1 MRGRRGVCAHLGD
14 PRDVI
19 VLVEVG
25 HPVRELLQVPL
36 ELLLLRPHLLLQQGA
51 VLLQQLRRLLLLQ
64 LEAERPVE
72 RLPPRREVFARDIE
86 LRRGGW
92 R

>member
-1 MRGRRGVCAHLGD
+1 MSATIAVTCGGGRKGGKGGEEGVGSEEEGEVWGRHGVCLHLGD

-36 ELLLLRPHLLLQQGA
+36 ELLLLRPHLLL
-51 VLLQQLRRLLLLQ
+51 
-64 LEAERPVE
+64 
-72 RLPPRREVFARDIE
+72 
-86 LRRGGW
+86 
-92 R
+92 